1 MSELQFCK
9 MFLNSKTGL
18 NLAELVISILILATV
33 IIVLMTIFI
42 GGMTGLNK
50 SERQI
55 VMASALQSALEQY
68 CQDVLYDFDNPVY
81 NNGTCYRI
89 SGPYIVDKMEFREKW
104 VAFEE
109 IGSEVRNRLKRITVT
124 IYYYDKGLE
133 GGAISRKKS
142 SSIWINNFLTY

>member
-1 MSELQFCK
+1 MEMSELQFCK

-89 SGPYIVDKMEFREKW
+89 KW
-104 VAFEE
+104 SFVRN
-109 IGSEVRNRLKRITVT
+109 GWLLKKLEVR
-124 IYYYDKGLE
+124 
-133 GGAISRKKS
+133 
-142 SSIWINNFLTY
+142 